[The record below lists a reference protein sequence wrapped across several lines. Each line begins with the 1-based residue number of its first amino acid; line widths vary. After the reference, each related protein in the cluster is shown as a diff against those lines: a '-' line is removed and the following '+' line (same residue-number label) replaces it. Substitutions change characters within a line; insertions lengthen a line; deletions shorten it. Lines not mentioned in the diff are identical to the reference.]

1 MAKPSTTVYVKHA
14 DLPDTDIRHLP
25 LSLCEAAN
33 TLIPDNVIG
42 AQLINGIW
50 AIWLKTTEAK
60 NYLLEGGCSIGHHR
74 VLLYGEY
81 PIIVRRPPTEKV
93 LFKAVPFHVSDDDLL
108 EYMYSNPD
116 IKIQTKRI
124 IPARLRN
131 HKR

>member
-50 AIWLKTTEAK
+50 AIWLKTTEIH
-60 NYLLEGGCSIGHHR
+60 NNNISFHYNS
-74 VLLYGEY
+74 EY
-81 PIIVRRPPTEKV
+81 
-93 LFKAVPFHVSDDDLL
+93 S
-108 EYMYSNPD
+108 
-116 IKIQTKRI
+116 KITNSVI
-124 IPARLRN
+124 CTI
-131 HKR
+131 